1 MKKEIKTYVVYVLTF
16 RTNND
21 VFYYVGSGDKQE
33 PNRRVYDFLRG
44 RVNTTTESA
53 RLALNLQTGNHWGI
67 EKKVIVET
75 DTKRGGTVL
84 EQATIDAYQKCAP
97 GHVLNIKKAARDFT
111 KKEMLFYL
119 FFNEYMEDKLSEEEI
134 NKELENCPDDIVD
147 EDEVDKDVQDL
158 IDELEDDGVWT
169 A

>member
-1 MKKEIKTYVVYVLTF
+1 MNKEIKLYVVYVLTF
-16 RTNND
+16 KTNGEI
-21 VFYYVGSGDKQE
+21 YYYIGSGDKQE

-44 RVNTTTESA
+44 RVNTTTKSA
-53 RLALNLQTGNHWGI
+53 RLALNLTTGNHWGI
-67 EKKVIVET
+67 EKKVVVET
-75 DTKRGGTVL
+75 DTKRGATVL

-97 GHVLNIKKAARDFT
+97 DHVLNIKRAARDLT

-119 FFNEYMEDKLSEEEI
+119 VFNEYMEDKLSEEEI

-158 IDELEDDGVWT
+158 IDELGDDGVWT